1 MILKFL
7 KEFSRLSPSEQQVFL
22 YCLENCPHPRR
33 YTGDLRKIQ
42 QNTHLSRLTV
52 YQALNHISNL
62 PHLRKAVC
70 YIRTDIDDLLRDEY
84 RDLLGK
90 EGVLVGEG
98 GAVGSSLVGEVEPLE
113 PCR

>member
-33 YTGDLRKIQ
+33 YTGDLRQIQ
-42 QNTHLSRLTV
+42 THTQLSRLTV

-70 YIRTDIDDLLRDEY
+70 YIRTDIKELKKEEYRELLR
-84 RDLLGK
+84 
-90 EGVLVGEG
+90 G
-98 GAVGSSLVGEVEPLE
+98 GAVCLGDGVFDFSFAADCGGDSELQE
-113 PCR
+113 